1 MSYDSLFFLTLRDEA
16 KRWENSLEQG
26 EVTTWEDLIE
36 KFMKEF
42 FLPIEIHECVLM
54 KVFYYGLND
63 NTQQTTDAVFVGGIL
78 RSFYSQIKTT
88 MDFMANNSQEWNDD
102 GFGSEYHPN
111 FSWGGQ
117 SHNNQGRQGGLGNNC
132 REAPGH
138 RQRQYD
144 KTTPLNTLA
153 TTTSHHYY
161 SILLFVY
168 GSPSS

>member
-1 MSYDSLFFLTLRDEA
+1 MGCVGYGDPHNTNVCPLNTEIVAYVKNDPYSNTY
-16 KRWENSLEQG
+16 NSG
-26 EVTTWEDLIE
+26 W
-36 KFMKEF
+36 
-42 FLPIEIHECVLM
+42 
-54 KVFYYGLND
+54 
-63 NTQQTTDAVFVGGIL
+63 
-78 RSFYSQIKTT
+78 R
-88 MDFMANNSQEWNDD
+88 
-102 GFGSEYHPN
+102 YHPN

-117 SHNNQGRQGGLGNNC
+117 SHNNQGRQGELGNNC

-168 GSPSS
+168 GNPSS